1 MLDPDVMAILTG
13 AAGSIVAHVFSGRVD
28 AARGWLARVFQ
39 SGTGEERAA
48 SLRILE
54 QDAAAVSSHQAR
66 EADLQARWLAIL
78 ASYLAHH
85 PEAKPDL
92 EALAATSAATAGS
105 QAVGAQI
112 NFGPGTLV
120 GRDNFGDI
128 NPPSGGGR

>member
-13 AAGSIVAHVFSGRVD
+13 AAGSIVAYMFNGRVD
-28 AARGWLARVFQ
+28 AARGWLARVFKAA
-39 SGTGEERAA
+39 TREEQAA
-48 SLRILE
+48 TLRMLE
-54 QDAAAVSSHQAR
+54 QDAAAAASHNVR

-92 EALAATSAATAGS
+92 EALAATANTGA
-105 QAVGAQI
+105 QRIGAQI
-112 NFGPGTLV
+112 NLGSGTLI

-128 NPPSGGGR
+128 NPPGGGR